1 MSIAQLFESGER
13 TQDKGHF
20 KNLVLIANADGIIT
34 KEESDLLV
42 RIGKEI
48 GLDQNQMDEII
59 NNPSQFSIIPPVS
72 KLERLEQVVELIKMI
87 QADGEVNEHES
98 KLLQTLA
105 LALGFSSIDQVNI
118 KKILELL
125 TKGEDTD
132 TIVELVSK

>member
-34 KEESDLLV
+34 TEENDLLV

-48 GLDQNQMDEII
+48 GLDQDQMNEII

-72 KLERLEQVVELIKMI
+72 KVERFEQIVELIKMI
-87 QADGEVNEHES
+87 QADGEINEHES
-98 KLLQTLA
+98 RLLESLA
-105 LALGFSSIDQVNI
+105 LALGFKSIDQVDV

-125 TKGEDTD
+125 AKGEDTE
-132 TIVELVSK
+132 TIVESISK